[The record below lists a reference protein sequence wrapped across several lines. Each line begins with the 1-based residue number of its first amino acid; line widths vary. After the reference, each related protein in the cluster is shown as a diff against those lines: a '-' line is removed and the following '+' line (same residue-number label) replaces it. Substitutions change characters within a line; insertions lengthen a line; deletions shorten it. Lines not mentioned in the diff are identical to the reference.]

1 MTKKNFQNSLG
12 MLINPDISRVRTIDT
27 RVMFSMSDCKF
38 SWNQSIKFSIEVKKG
53 DIVGICGKNM
63 KALMYSI
70 LGHSECK
77 DGILRQRGVIG
88 YFSENPYICVGSV
101 KDNILLGAE
110 FDAKRYYAAISIT
123 NLNDDVLQV
132 LGMDEQPIEN
142 LDLNLQ
148 QRQRIALARAIY
160 SDRDI
165 YLFDEPFKSAV
176 FSSNV
181 VLMFSNVIHSILTDP
196 NKAIVICSSN
206 SHILNMCEKI
216 YDTAENKLYMRADFD
231 RVSAI
236 SYHETSV
243 HYTFES
249 IKGCNRDALP
259 IYKAPSRFHVQII
272 QESSS
277 IHDEST
283 EHLIMRHKNGESIT
297 IGIWN
302 IIFITLLSSLNG
314 VIYMLLII
322 GFIFVVMKNNNDP
335 WLNLFFLGNLHS
347 L

>member
-1 MTKKNFQNSLG
+1 
-12 MLINPDISRVRTIDT
+12 
-27 RVMFSMSDCKF
+27 MSDCKF
-38 SWNQSIKFSIEVKKG
+38 SWNQNVKFNIEVAKG
-53 DIVGICGKNM
+53 DIIGICGKNM

-70 LGHSECK
+70 LGHSECI

-88 YFSENPYICVGSV
+88 FFSENPYICVGSV
-101 KDNILLGAE
+101 KDNILLGAD
-110 FDAKRYYAAISIT
+110 FDAKRYYSAISIT

-132 LGMDEQPIEN
+132 LGIDEQPIEN

-181 VLMFSNVIHSILTDP
+181 VLMFSNVIHSIISDP
-196 NKAIVICSSN
+196 NKAIIICSSN
-206 SHILNMCEKI
+206 SHILNMCQNI
-216 YDTAENKLYMRADFD
+216 YDTSENKLFMRAEFE
-231 RVSAI
+231 RVSAM

-259 IYKAPSRFHVQII
+259 IYKVPSRFHVQII
-272 QESSS
+272 QESNAMLN
-277 IHDEST
+277 HDEST
-283 EHLIMRHKNGESIT
+283 EHLIARNTNDKSLS

-302 IIFITLLSSLNG
+302 IVFISFLSFLNAA
-314 VIYMLLII
+314 IYMLLII
-322 GFIFVVMKNNNDP
+322 GFIFVVMKENNDP
-335 WLNLFFLGNLHS
+335 WLNLFFLGN
-347 L
+347 

>member
-1 MTKKNFQNSLG
+1 MN
-12 MLINPDISRVRTIDT
+12 V
-27 RVMFSMSDCKF
+27 CKF
-38 SWNQSIKFSIEVKKG
+38 SWNQNIKFSIEVSKG
-53 DIVGICGKNM
+53 DIAGICGKNM

-77 DGILRQRGVIG
+77 EGILRQRGVIG

-101 KDNILLGAE
+101 KDNILLGAD

-123 NLNDDVLQV
+123 NLNDDVLQI

-148 QRQRIALARAIY
+148 QRQRIAMARAIY

-181 VLMFSNVIHSILTDP
+181 VMMFSNVIHSILSDP
-196 NKAIVICSSN
+196 NKAIIICSSN
-206 SHILNMCEKI
+206 SHILNMCQKI
-216 YDTAENKLYMRADFD
+216 YDTTENKLYMRADFE
-231 RVSAI
+231 RVSAM

-243 HYTFES
+243 QYTFES

-259 IYKAPSRFHVQII
+259 IYKVPSRFHVQII
-272 QESSS
+272 QESNA
-277 IHDEST
+277 ILNNDEST
-283 EHLIMRHKNGESIT
+283 EHLIARNKNNKSLSM
-297 IGIWN
+297 GIWN
-302 IIFITLLSSLNG
+302 TIFISVLSFLNAT
-314 VIYMLLII
+314 IYVLLII
-322 GFIFVVMKNNNDP
+322 GFIFVVMKTNNDP
-335 WLNLFFLGNLHS
+335 WMNLFFLGN
-347 L
+347 

>member
-1 MTKKNFQNSLG
+1 MNE
-12 MLINPDISRVRTIDT
+12 
-27 RVMFSMSDCKF
+27 CKF
-38 SWNQSIKFSIEVKKG
+38 SWNQNIKFSIEVSKG
-53 DIVGICGKNM
+53 DIAGICGKNM

-101 KDNILLGAE
+101 KDNILLGAD

-123 NLNDDVLQV
+123 NLNDDVLQI

-148 QRQRIALARAIY
+148 QRQRIAMARAIY

-181 VLMFSNVIHSILTDP
+181 VLMFSNVIQSILSDP
-196 NKAIVICSSN
+196 NKAIIICSSN
-206 SHILNMCEKI
+206 SHILNMCQKI
-216 YDTAENKLYMRADFD
+216 YDTTENKLYMRADFE
-231 RVSAI
+231 RLSAM
-236 SYHETSV
+236 SYHESSV
-243 HYTFES
+243 QYTFES

-259 IYKAPSRFHVQII
+259 IYKVPSRFHVQII
-272 QESSS
+272 QESNA
-277 IHDEST
+277 ILNNDEST
-283 EHLIMRHKNGESIT
+283 EHLISRNKISNSVSM
-297 IGIWN
+297 GIWN
-302 IIFITLLSSLNG
+302 TIFISVLSFLNAT
-314 VIYMLLII
+314 IYFLLII
-322 GFIFVVMKNNNDP
+322 GFIFVIMKSNKDP
-335 WLNLFFLGNLHS
+335 WLNLFFLGN
-347 L
+347 